1 MPVVLILDGNS
12 VICVHV
18 RSNLCYLI
26 VFCQSQEYELRLHQL
41 VCVIQTSV
49 ESYALGTY
57 IGW

>member
-26 VFCQSQEYELRLHQL
+26 IFCLSQEYELRLHQL
-41 VCVIQTSV
+41 VFVIHTSV
-49 ESYALGTY
+49 ESYARGTY
-57 IGW
+57 ISW